1 MGVEPLMSGAFKP
14 SGSLDREEHDWG
26 VFAQISG
33 PRDGLA
39 GIVAI
44 EATFLP
50 GRCHDIHRHPGKEE
64 VIYVIEGTIEQWLE
78 QEKRVLTV
86 GDSVVIPAS
95 AVHATFNDGEGS
107 AKILAIL
114 SPAVGEDGYGVEDVS
129 DQQPWASLR

>member
-1 MGVEPLMSGAFKP
+1 MAGAFKP
-14 SGSLDREEHDWG
+14 GSSLTRDQHDWG
-26 VFAQISG
+26 VFAQVSG

-50 GRCHDIHRHPGKEE
+50 GKCHDFHRHPGQEE
-64 VIYVIEGTIEQWLE
+64 VIYVIEGSIEQWVLD
-78 QEKRVLTV
+78 EKQVLAA

-95 AVHATFNDGEGS
+95 AVHASFNEGTVP

-114 SPAVGEDGYGVEDVS
+114 SPAVGDDGYGVEDVAG
-129 DQQPWASLR
+129 DEPWASLR

>member
-1 MGVEPLMSGAFKP
+1 MAGGFKP
-14 SGSLDREEHDWG
+14 GGSLTRDQHDWG
-26 VFAQISG
+26 VFAQVSG

-50 GRCHDIHRHPGKEE
+50 GKCHDFHRHPGQEE

-78 QEKRVLTV
+78 QEKHVLTV

-95 AVHATFNDGEGS
+95 AVHATFNDGEEA

-114 SPAVGEDGYGVEDVS
+114 SPAVGDDGYGVEDVS
-129 DQQPWASLR
+129 GEQPWALLR